1 VREDNG
7 RMPALDPVHLAVWLC
22 SPDGGA
28 VVASASRVLADHHGD
43 LLSAGTAIRRA
54 HPDLAPDLATAAVE
68 QATLRILARERYGM
82 DASRLLL
89 TRDGL
94 EQATRPEVAAT
105 RAELLTRAGA
115 RTVVDLTAGLGFDA
129 AAFRDA
135 GLHVIAVERDPAT
148 AALCG
153 HNVPEAEVIL
163 GDATDPVILRAVLA
177 GLAPD
182 DVVFLD
188 PARRTAHGPREL
200 GTARIRPERDPERWS
215 PPWSFA
221 AGIAHPRV
229 AAKTAPSFEPP
240 EGWVARW
247 TSLDR
252 TVLECACFSWPVL
265 GARRQAV
272 VLDANGHRTLDA
284 TDAPLAIATDIGTWL
299 LEPDPAIT
307 RARATSALL
316 VHQPDLT
323 SVDPESSWLTCDS
336 VPGPSLAG
344 LVRAY
349 RVVTELTGS
358 RRQQRDQLRG
368 LGINAVAVKSRDVRM
383 DPRQVRI
390 DLGCREG
397 TGTSVILTRRRGRTV
412 SVLAEPAPV
421 PRD

>member
-1 VREDNG
+1 
-7 RMPALDPVHLAVWLC
+7 MPATDPVGLSVWLR
-22 SPDGGA
+22 SSDGGA
-28 VVASASRVLADHHGD
+28 VVASASRALADHHGD
-43 LLSAGTAIRRA
+43 LLAAGTSIRRA
-54 HPDLAPDLATAAVE
+54 DPDLAPEMAAAAVE
-68 QATLRILARERYGM
+68 QATLRVEAEERYGM
-82 DASRLLL
+82 DAGRLLL

-94 EQATRPEVAAT
+94 EQATRPEVAAA
-105 RAELLTRAGA
+105 RAELLARAGA

-135 GLHVIAVERDPAT
+135 GLHVIAVERDPAA

-153 HNVPEAEVIL
+153 HNVPEAEVLL
-163 GDATDPVILRAVLA
+163 GDATDPDTLRAVLS
-177 GLAPD
+177 GLTPE

-188 PARRTAHGPREL
+188 PARRTADGPREL
-200 GTARIRPERDPERWS
+200 GTARSRPERDPERWS
-215 PPWSFA
+215 PPWSFV
-221 AGIAHPRV
+221 AGIPHPRV
-229 AAKTAPSFEPP
+229 VAKTAPSFEPP

-272 VLDANGHRTLDA
+272 VLGATGHRTLDA
-284 TDAPLAIATDIGTWL
+284 TGARLAIATDIGGWL

-307 RARATSALL
+307 RAGATSALL

-323 SVDPESSWLTCDS
+323 TVDPESGWLTCDA
-336 VPGPSLAG
+336 VPAPGLAG

-349 RVVTELTGS
+349 HVTTELTGG
-358 RRQQRDQLRG
+358 RRQQRNQLRG
-368 LGINAVAVKSRDVRM
+368 LGINAIAVKSRDVRM

-397 TGTSVILTRRRGRTV
+397 TGTTVILTRRRGRTV